1 MMIALELHHS
11 SKRFFFINH
20 TNWYVKQSSMH
31 KSLFVEYSLFTQQAE
46 TCQNLF
52 KSIEISQDVLKLVR
66 TCPTLSKVVKL
77 VQTCQDLFKL
87 SNLFQFIENIFA
99 FQFPQLFFKKNI
111 L

>member
-1 MMIALELHHS
+1 M
-11 SKRFFFINH
+11 NH

-66 TCPTLSKVVKL
+66 ACSNLSELVKTCPNLSGL
-77 VQTCQDLFKL
+77 VQIIK
-87 SNLFQFIENIFA
+87 FI
-99 FQFPQLFFKKNI
+99 PVS
-111 L
+111 